1 VMAGCFVSGG
11 ALFFPYAAPR
21 KYQTL
26 GHNLP
31 RGSGVGINYVAPW
44 WGGRDRVALM
54 PHALMISQAHA
65 IPERNRHALFRFS
78 SLDFQVWSVD
88 INFCRSSSCS
98 RVRYSSSS

>member
-1 VMAGCFVSGG
+1 MAGCFVSGG

-54 PHALMISQAHA
+54 PHALMIRRYT
-65 IPERNRHALFRFS
+65 PP
-78 SLDFQVWSVD
+78 SVTGMPC
-88 INFCRSSSCS
+88 NLLES
-98 RVRYSSSS
+98 RGYFFP

>member
-1 VMAGCFVSGG
+1 MNQTVVLGRRHKQGTCCRKASGRPDASRTTG
-11 ALFFPYAAPR
+11 GLLCIRRGSLFPYAAPR

-65 IPERNRHALFRFS
+65 IQTGTL
-78 SLDFQVWSVD
+78 
-88 INFCRSSSCS
+88 
-98 RVRYSSSS
+98 